1 MDRFKIL
8 DSRGRNARTQGS
20 GLCSWVCGDGG
31 GPGEEH
37 VGGRVGEQEIQSFG
51 HTKLEMSVIH
61 TVLIM

>member
-1 MDRFKIL
+1 MP
-8 DSRGRNARTQGS
+8 
-20 GLCSWVCGDGG
+20 GLRALVCGDGG

-37 VGGRVGEQEIQSFG
+37 VGGGVGEQEIQSFG